1 MGGICLALCQLYKC
15 LFTVVAWKEWL
26 LGSDWDE
33 DHAGFCS
40 QSSGNAIVKNVLARQ
55 FAMEV
60 VHCLREAGHEA
71 LWAGGCVRDLLRGSE
86 PTDYD
91 VATSALPLQVQEL
104 FGRRRTHAVGISF
117 GVIIVRAPKRGIKS
131 VEVATFRTDASY
143 SDGRHPDSVSF
154 STAEED
160 AQRRDFTINGMFY
173 DPFQDRVI
181 DYVGGQRDLQGKV
194 VRAIGNAR
202 DRFTE
207 DKLRM
212 LRAIRFAARFA
223 FQIEPKTRQAIAAC
237 ADEVAVVSGERI
249 ASEIQS
255 SLQTSHAAWAVAEWA
270 DLGLLPV
277 ILPELAERWA
287 ERSSQASNLLN
298 AMPTANW
305 QTKLGGLLFA
315 TWGPQEE
322 PIRAMKTRLKLS
334 NLDANAISFTVTSQ
348 PVLEQ
353 AHRLPWSQV
362 QPMVIHP
369 SFSEAL
375 NLLDARCRLGLDPHC
390 GDWLRHQLAN
400 ITELDP
406 PPLVGGQDLENL
418 GLKPGPAFRLLLD
431 RVRTLQLD
439 ERLHNRQQA
448 LEWLSSEIEQMDV

>member
-1 MGGICLALCQLYKC
+1 
-15 LFTVVAWKEWL
+15 
-26 LGSDWDE
+26 
-33 DHAGFCS
+33 
-40 QSSGNAIVKNVLARQ
+40 
-55 FAMEV
+55 MEV
-60 VHCLREAGHEA
+60 VHRLRQAGHEA

-117 GVIIVRAPKRGIKS
+117 GVIIVRAPKRGIQS

-154 STAEED
+154 STAEKD

-173 DPFQDRVI
+173 DPFDDRVI
-181 DYVGGQRDLQGKV
+181 DYVGGRTDLQLKL
-194 VRAIGNAR
+194 VRAIGDAR
-202 DRFTE
+202 DRFRE

-223 FQIEPKTRQAIAAC
+223 FQIESHTRSAIGEC
-237 ADEVAVVSGERI
+237 AGEVAVVSGERI
-249 ASEIQS
+249 ASEIQA

-277 ILPELAERWA
+277 ILPELAERWEERAA
-287 ERSSQASNLLN
+287 EASRLLN

-315 TWGPQEE
+315 TWGAQEQ
-322 PIRAMKTRLKLS
+322 PVQLMKSRLKLS
-334 NLDANAISFTVTSQ
+334 NSDANAITFAVTSQ

-362 QPMVIHP
+362 QPRVIHP
-369 SFSEAL
+369 SFAEAL
-375 NLLDARCRLGLDPHC
+375 ALLDARCRLGLDPHC

-400 ITELDP
+400 VPELDP
-406 PPLVGGQDLENL
+406 PPLVVGQDLQNL
-418 GLKPGPAFRLLLD
+418 GLKPGPAFRVLLD

-439 ERLHNRQQA
+439 DRLRNREQA
-448 LEWLSSEIEQMDV
+448 LEWLKTEVEGMDA